1 MPIVINGSGTVSGI
15 TAGLTAASMP
25 TGSVLQVLQAVKTD
39 HFTIG
44 TNAQDTWTDITGLS
58 IAITPAS
65 SSNKIFVLGNV
76 MGGSNGADG
85 ICYFRLLRGSTE
97 IGSGSGGSSI
107 NSFSIFDSQ
116 GYSNSGDR
124 DRAIHQNH
132 IQYLDSPSTTSAT
145 TYKIQIRI
153 NTTGSATVNR
163 YALNTN
169 QGQSSQITVMEIA
182 G

>member
-1 MPIVINGSGTVSGI
+1 MAITINGNGTVAGI
-15 TAGLTAASMP
+15 TDGLTAASMP
-25 TGSVLQVLQAVKTD
+25 AGSVLQLLQAFKADVFD
-39 HFTIG
+39 LSSS
-44 TNAQDTWTDITGLS
+44 ADTWTDITGLS

-65 SSNKIFVLGNV
+65 SSNKIFILGNV
-76 MGGSNGADG
+76 MGGSNGADA
-85 ICYFRLLRGSTE
+85 ISYFRLLRGSTE
-97 IGSGSGGSSI
+97 IGSGTGGSSI

-145 TYKIQIRI
+145 TYKIQMR
-153 NTTGSATVNR
+153 TDSSGTSTVNH
-163 YALNTN
+163 YAKNTD